1 MSRDYGAMTT
11 KQNIAVL
18 FGGPTVEHEVTVVTA
33 HEVIRALDPTR
44 FNVLPLYWAPDG
56 QLYTGAA
63 LLDRTRYPFGPDFQR
78 AVTPV
83 HFRVFEHDAA
93 GRVTLVIGRD
103 GLFSKAE
110 RFALDCVVPVAH
122 GTFVEDG
129 NMQGLLTSLGV
140 PFTGPGTFAA
150 SLFMN
155 KMATK
160 QFLSAYGVPV
170 LPATLVQRPRDG
182 SLPDYAKLARDV
194 QLPGDFPLIVK
205 PNYLGSSVGVTRA
218 TTIDELAAGIATVF
232 KFDTAAIIEP
242 CVTPLVEYNVSVT
255 QAFGGIRT
263 SAIEKPMRKSEVL
276 DFTTKY
282 IGDGAKKAGG
292 KKNKAGMRFSGRELD
307 PTSLTAIQRDI
318 IISSAHKVMTATM
331 AKGAPRID
339 FISNEAT
346 GEIWLNEVNPVPG
359 DFASFLWDAAE
370 QPKTFTELLTAL
382 IGEAQSTIKADARL
396 TDPGAAG
403 AKIFKR

>member
-1 MSRDYGAMTT
+1 MSS

-63 LLDRTRYPFGPDFQR
+63 LLERKRYPFTPDFARALTPAQFRAFEKDSSGR
-78 AVTPV
+78 AV
-83 HFRVFEHDAA
+83 
-93 GRVTLVIGRD
+93 VTLGR
-103 GLFSKAE
+103 GGFFARAE
-110 RFALDCVVPVAH
+110 RYTLDCIIPVAH

-129 NMQGLLTSLGV
+129 NLQGLLTTLGL

-150 SLFMN
+150 ALFMN

-160 QFLSAYGVPV
+160 QLLAAHGVPV
-170 LPATLVQRPRDG
+170 LPATLIERPRDG
-182 SLPDYAKLARDV
+182 SLPDYQKLAQDV

-205 PNYLGSSVGVTRA
+205 PNFLGSSVGVTRA
-218 TTIDELAAGIATVF
+218 TNRDELAAGIATVF

-242 CVTPLVEYNVSVT
+242 CVQPLVEYNISVT
-255 QAFGGIRT
+255 RAFGGISC
-263 SAIEKPMRKSEVL
+263 SAIEQPVRKGEVL
-276 DFTTKY
+276 DFATKY

-292 KKNKAGMRFSGRELD
+292 KKNRAGMRFSGRTLNPE
-307 PTSLTAIQRDI
+307 TLTPAQRDLI
-318 IISSAHKVMTATM
+318 LTSARTVMTATG

-346 GEIWLNEVNPVPG
+346 GEIWLNEVNSVPG
-359 DFASFLWDAAE
+359 DFASFLWEAADA
-370 QPKTFTELLTAL
+370 PHTFTELLTAL
-382 IGEAQSTIKADARL
+382 INEALATRRADARL
-396 TDPGAAG
+396 TDPAAAG
-403 AKIFKR
+403 AALFKR